1 MIQVKLE
8 KKTMTA
14 NDLAKL
20 RFNAVQVLLAKV
32 FLVFDA

>member
-14 NDLAKL
+14 NTGKYAST
-20 RFNAVQVLLAKV
+20 V
-32 FLVFDA
+32 FIF